1 MTTTSFVNFSQVGL
15 RHVVLTVLIRFLTS
29 ETGIFFFRNWIKYYQ
44 NLLCSFSKWVNPPH
58 FNQFSENWSGSS
70 HGFAWFLHIL
80 YLDMLEDQFQIF
92 FKKFPELFFLW
103 IFSQRTPWIFWK
115 TSSINTNIRIF
126 FISFIIKENY
136 LELILSKSTPN
147 IL

>member
-1 MTTTSFVNFSQVGL
+1 MISRVVVIKHDFLRPSPHSFDI
-15 RHVVLTVLIRFLTS
+15 HVVKRWNSSSNGVS
-29 ETGIFFFRNWIKYYQ
+29 PNQ
-44 NLLCSFSKWVNPPH
+44 